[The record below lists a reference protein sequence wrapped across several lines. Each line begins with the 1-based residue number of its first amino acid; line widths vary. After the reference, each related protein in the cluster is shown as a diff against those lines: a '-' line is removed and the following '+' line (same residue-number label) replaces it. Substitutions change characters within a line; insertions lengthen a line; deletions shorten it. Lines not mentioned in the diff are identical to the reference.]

1 MARRQDRRLRQVG
14 DVREVTS
21 THRVHMRRQSTAVT
35 IVLGLVLL
43 AGPSCRDGRQST
55 GATTTDLPAEAS
67 GTGRSEPTTTTVGP
81 AVAGGTFDTTSGP
94 VTLACEGS
102 GTVPVVLI
110 AGTDDP
116 VARWDSLVGALGPEV
131 LTCRHVPS
139 RAASLPA
146 TPTVRSDA
154 LAEALRASALP
165 GPYLLV
171 AHSLGAATVRR
182 FGDRHPDLL
191 GGALLL
197 DGTTP
202 LALLSLDDVLIADG
216 WDPVATRADVEAP
229 ATWPPVPLSVLAHDP
244 AGEPLGLGPA
254 VEALWTEGQQTY
266 VALTGDASFEQVPGT
281 GHAID
286 LDAPGRVVAEIARL
300 LEAVDA

>member
-1 MARRQDRRLRQVG
+1 M
-14 DVREVTS
+14 
-21 THRVHMRRQSTAVT
+21 AVT
-35 IVLGLVLL
+35 IVLGLVLTG
-43 AGPSCRDGRQST
+43 ASCRDGRQST
-55 GATTTDLPAEAS
+55 GVATTGPPSAIDVTE
-67 GTGRSEPTTTTVGP
+67 RSEPTTTTVGP
-81 AVAGGTFDTTSGP
+81 AVAGGTFDTAAGP
-94 VTLACEGS
+94 VTLVCEGA

-116 VARWDSLVGALGPEV
+116 VARWDPLVGALGPGV
-131 LTCRHVPS
+131 LSCRYVPPD
-139 RAASLPA
+139 AASVPA
-146 TPTVRSDA
+146 TPAVRSDA

-216 WDPVATRADVEAP
+216 WDPVATRSDMETP
-229 ATWPPVPLSVLAHDP
+229 ATWPPVPLTVLAHDP

-266 VALTGDASFEQVPGT
+266 VALTSDASFEQVLGT

-286 LDAPGRVVAEIARL
+286 LDAPDRVVAEIARL
-300 LEAVDA
+300 LDAVDP